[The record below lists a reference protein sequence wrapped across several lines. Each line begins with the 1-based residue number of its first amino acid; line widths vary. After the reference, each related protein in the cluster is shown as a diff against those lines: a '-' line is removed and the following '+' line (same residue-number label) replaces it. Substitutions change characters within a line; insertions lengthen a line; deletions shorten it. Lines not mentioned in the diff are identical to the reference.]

1 MTKKLLTLLVL
12 ISAVISFI
20 GIRDDM
26 IRRADAD
33 EKIVYTVHVAEK
45 TEYGYVFKYD
55 FEMSKPSLEAH
66 VKLCWWEAT
75 WLDNGDLLL
84 AFDDDGNTWFVKLE
98 GNDPEIKELQRI
110 IEEYGLRCTIP
121 DKRS

>member
-26 IRRADAD
+26 VRKADAD
-33 EKIVYTVHVAEK
+33 EETAYTVHVAEN
-45 TEYGYVFKYD
+45 TEYGYVLKYD
-55 FEMSKPSLEAH
+55 FTMSKPSLEAH
-66 VKLCWWEAT
+66 IKLCWWKAT

-84 AFDDDGNTWFVKLE
+84 AFDDDGNTWFVKLM
-98 GNDPEIKELQRI
+98 GNDPEIREIQRI
-110 IEEYGLRCTIP
+110 VEEYGLKCTIP
-121 DKRS
+121 DK